1 MPLIS
6 VSLALAA
13 LQEQCTTVDEAQAVL
28 ARERAIRD
36 NLIRDAIRSH
46 VPAKR
51 LIKSTGLS
59 RDRIYTIG
67 QQPMIDPE
75 TMQPIV
81 SDPTEE

>member
-13 LQEQCTTVDEAQAVL
+13 LQDQCVAVDEAQAVL
-28 ARERAIRD
+28 GRERAIRD
-36 NLIRDAIRSH
+36 NLIRDAFNSS
-46 VPAKR
+46 VPVKR

-59 RDRIYTIG
+59 RDRLYTIG
-67 QQPMIDPE
+67 QQPMIDIE
-75 TMQPIV
+75 TMTPII

>member
-6 VSLALAA
+6 VSIALAA
-13 LQEQCTTVDEAQAVL
+13 LQDQCTAVDEAQAVL

-36 NLIRDAIRSH
+36 NLIRDAIDSH

-67 QQPMIDPE
+67 QQPMVDPD
-75 TMQPIV
+75 TLQPVIT
-81 SDPTEE
+81 DPTEE